1 MTPNSNATEE
11 EPVHLPKLKDVR
23 HQQTCILVPKFL
35 VFSCVSVFPET
46 WKHGNM
52 ENTLQLH

>member
-1 MTPNSNATEE
+1 MQPAIQLRHVTISGNRS
-11 EPVHLPKLKDVR
+11 

-46 WKHGNM
+46 QKHGNM
-52 ENTLQLH
+52 ENMLQLH

>member
-1 MTPNSNATEE
+1 MFTQFT
-11 EPVHLPKLKDVR
+11 

-46 WKHGNM
+46 QKHGNM
-52 ENTLQLH
+52 ENMLHLH